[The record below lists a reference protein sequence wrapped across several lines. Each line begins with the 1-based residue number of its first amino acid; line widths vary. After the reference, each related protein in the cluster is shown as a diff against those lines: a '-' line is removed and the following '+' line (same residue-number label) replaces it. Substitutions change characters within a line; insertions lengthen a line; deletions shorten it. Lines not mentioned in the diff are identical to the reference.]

1 MLWLEAETADGV
13 VGLGETFY
21 AAEAVEAY
29 IHANLAPIVL
39 GMSAVD
45 IEAVHYRTRP
55 YVGFVAASTE
65 LRARS
70 ALDIA
75 LWDVLGKLTGQP
87 ISVLLGGRIR
97 SQIPVYNTCAGNQ
110 YVRGTKLGTTENF
123 GIALREQTRTM
134 KTWIDFSMTR
144 SAWLEVFSTWAL
156 TR

>member
-1 MLWLEAETADGV
+1 MTITALTTYRSLEFPNLLWLEAETADGV

-55 YVGFVAASTE
+55 YIGFVAASTE

-87 ISVLLGGRIR
+87 ISVLLGGLSLIH
-97 SQIPVYNTCAGNQ
+97 I
-110 YVRGTKLGTTENF
+110 
-123 GIALREQTRTM
+123 
-134 KTWIDFSMTR
+134 
-144 SAWLEVFSTWAL
+144 
-156 TR
+156 